1 MLHRLLW
8 RTLRVVLAPLLVVV
22 GVSVLLGKVWLLG
35 AGPFVEAL
43 EPYPYC
49 AEAEV
54 ALAQDRIADALE
66 LAEAG
71 ECGSVAAAAR
81 LRWDA
86 LSAQLERCWEGVWRG
101 RGVDAAGVGCAV
113 ASDLLVFGDVRDL
126 TVQALAWGQGDAT
139 DPVLIGLSTAGIV
152 LTFVPQV
159 GAGNA
164 LMKAARRAG
173 TLSTGLA
180 RTVTTLVRQR
190 AWPALAGLFTDV
202 GRISAKLGPARATRA
217 LAYADD
223 TADMATLARFVE
235 TAPHPLV
242 GLRLGGKRVASI
254 ADDGLY
260 RAGLARGPAGLQLVA
275 ERGAGALLAR
285 QPLLIWAAKSVVKH
299 PEALAA
305 FMAALASW
313 LLRWAT
319 WPVVLS
325 ASAVLVT
332 LGLILWPRRRRRGRA
347 ARRRP
352 VGDGPHA
359 TA

>member
-8 RTLRVVLAPLLVVV
+8 RALRFVLAPLLVAA
-22 GVSVLLGKVWLLG
+22 GVAALLGKVWLV
-35 AGPFVEAL
+35 ASGPFVEAL

-49 AEAEV
+49 LEAER
-54 ALAQDRIADALE
+54 ALVEDRVADALE

-71 ECGSVAAAAR
+71 DCASVAAAAQV
-81 LRWDA
+81 RWDA
-86 LSAQLERCWEGVWRG
+86 LSAQLERCWEGVWSG
-101 RGVDAAGVGCAV
+101 RGEDAAGVGCAV

-126 TVQALAWGQGDAT
+126 TLQALAWGQGDAT
-139 DPVLIGLSTAGIV
+139 DPVLIGLSAAGIA

-164 LMKAARRAG
+164 LLKGARRAG
-173 TLSTGLA
+173 AISTGLA
-180 RTVTTLVRQR
+180 RSVTTLVRQR

-202 GRISAKLGPARATRA
+202 GRIGAKLGPARATRA

-223 TADMATLARFVE
+223 AAEMATLARFVE

-254 ADDGLY
+254 ADDGVY
-260 RAGLARGPAGLQLVA
+260 RAGLTRGPAGLQLVA
-275 ERGAGALLAR
+275 ERGGAALLAR

-305 FMAALASW
+305 FMLALATW

-319 WPVVLS
+319 WPVVLVT
-325 ASAVLVT
+325 SAVLVA
-332 LGLILWPRRRRRGRA
+332 LGSVLWPRRRRRGG
-347 ARRRP
+347 ARRRRLA
-352 VGDGPHA
+352 GDGPGA

>member
-1 MLHRLLW
+1 MVHRLLW
-8 RTLRVVLAPLLVVV
+8 RALRFVLAPMLVCI
-22 GVSVLLGKVWLLG
+22 GVAVLLGKVWLAA

-49 AEAEV
+49 AEAEH
-54 ALAQDRIADALE
+54 ALAEDRVADALE

-71 ECGSVAAAAR
+71 DCAAVLAAAR
-81 LRWDA
+81 VRWDA
-86 LSAQLERCWEGVWRG
+86 LSAQLERCWEGVWSG
-101 RGVDAAGVGCAV
+101 RGADAAGVGCAV

-126 TVQALAWGQGDAT
+126 TIQAFHWGQGEAT
-139 DPVLIGLSTAGIV
+139 DPVLVALSAAGIA

-164 LMKAARRAG
+164 LLKGARRAG
-173 TLSTGLA
+173 SLSAGLA
-180 RTVTTLVRQR
+180 RSVSALVRQR

-202 GRISAKLGPARATRA
+202 GRIGTKLGPARATRA

-223 TADMATLARFVE
+223 AAEMATLARFVE

-254 ADDGLY
+254 ADDAAY

-275 ERGAGALLAR
+275 ERGGAALLAR

-305 FMAALASW
+305 FMAALATW
-313 LLRWAT
+313 VLRWAT
-319 WPVVLS
+319 WPVVLG
-325 ASAVLVT
+325 ASLTLVT
-332 LGLILWPRRRRRGRA
+332 LGLVLWPRRPRRRRSSGRRYA
-347 ARRRP
+347 GDRP
-352 VGDGPHA
+352 RA